1 MLIISGV
8 LFLIFGLN
16 VVLGS
21 LGGPQ
26 FLGDLGE
33 LLVVIASVIFFV
45 ITIIQREN
53 REKESAATES
63 KG

>member
-8 LFLIFGLN
+8 LFFIFGLN

-21 LGGPQ
+21 IGGPQ

-33 LLVVIASVIFFV
+33 LLVVIASVVFFV
-45 ITIIQREN
+45 VTIIQREN
-53 REKESAATES
+53 REKESAAAES
-63 KG
+63 EG